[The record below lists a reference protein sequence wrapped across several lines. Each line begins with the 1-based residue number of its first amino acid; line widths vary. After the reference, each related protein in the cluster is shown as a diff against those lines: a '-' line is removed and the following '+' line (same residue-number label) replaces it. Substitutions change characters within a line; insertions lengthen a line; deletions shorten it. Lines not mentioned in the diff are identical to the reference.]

1 MKQVAAIILALWVSA
16 CTTIKDSP
24 ESTSVEEKE
33 INKKWRKES
42 TIYQIYPRSFKDS
55 NGDGVGDLNGI
66 VSELDYLQDLGIDV
80 LWLSPVYKSPND
92 DNGYDISDYQDI
104 MDEFGTMKDFDRL
117 LSEMKKRDLKIIMDL
132 VVNHSSDEHEW
143 FKSARSSVDSPY
155 RDYYIWRKPVN
166 GKAPNNWKSFFGG
179 PAWEYD
185 EKTGEYYLHLFSKK
199 QPDLNWENPKLRQEV
214 YKMMRF
220 WLDKGVD
227 GFRMDVIPF
236 ISKTKGMPDL
246 DYSNLPGGLSA
257 AYANGPR
264 LHEFLQEMNQEVMRH
279 YDAFSVGEA
288 PGVTPAIA
296 PLYVGEDRKELD
308 MIFHFQHLKIDR
320 DKNNIWKKI
329 PYPLAQFKDIF
340 QRWDESVGRDGW
352 GTVYLGNHDTA
363 RIVSHFGNDEEYR
376 EKSAKMLATLLFTL
390 RGTVGVYQG
399 DELGMSNR
407 RFTAIDQFR
416 DIQTLNAYEEIVR
429 NKGADEAEFIDALN
443 DFSRDHARTPMQWD
457 ASANG
462 GFTRGTPWIGANE
475 NYVEINV
482 KDQQTDA
489 NSVLSYYKQAIN
501 LRKSNPLYV
510 YGETT
515 ILDKEHNETYA
526 YVREYQG
533 EKRLVVLNFTANTVD
548 YTLPAPWSNE
558 IGNGMLMMSNYS
570 AEEAKRHTDKGKLT
584 LQPYEARVYQL

>member
-1 MKQVAAIILALWVSA
+1 MLALALTACGSTQTESVVESA
-16 CTTIKDSP
+16 D
-24 ESTSVEEKE
+24 
-33 INKKWRKES
+33 NKKTEITKKWWKES

-55 NGDGVGDLNGI
+55 DGNGVGDIPGI
-66 VSELDYLQDLGIDV
+66 ISELDYLQDLGADV
-80 LWLSPVYKSPND
+80 VWLSPVYKSPND

-104 MDEFGTMKDFDRL
+104 MDEFGTMADFDKML
-117 LSEMKKRDLKIIMDL
+117 AEMKKRDLKLIMDL

-143 FKSARSSVDSPY
+143 FKSARESVDSPY

-179 PAWEYD
+179 SAWEYD

-236 ISKTKGMPDL
+236 ISKKIGLPDL

-264 LHEFLQEMNQEVMRH
+264 LHEFLHEMNQEVMSH
-279 YDAFSVGEA
+279 YDVFAVGEA
-288 PGVTPAIA
+288 PGVTPEIA

-329 PYPLAQFKDIF
+329 KYPLAQFKDIF
-340 QRWDESVGRDGW
+340 QRWDDAIGTNGW

-363 RIVSHFGNDEEYR
+363 RIVSHFGDDKQYR
-376 EKSAKMLATLLFTL
+376 EESAKMLATMLFTL

-399 DELGMSNR
+399 DELGMTNR
-407 RFTAIDQFR
+407 NFSSISQFR
-416 DIQTLNAYEEIVR
+416 DIQALNAYQEIVVE
-429 NKGADEAEFIDALN
+429 KGNDEQDFIHSLN
-443 DFSRDHARTPMQWD
+443 DFSRDHARTPMHWSD
-457 ASANG
+457 KKNA
-462 GFTRGTPWIGANE
+462 GFTNGTPWIGLNE
-475 NYVEINV
+475 NYPMINAE
-482 KDQQTDA
+482 QQKADK
-489 NSVLSYYKQAIN
+489 NSVLNYYKQLIK
-501 LRKSNPLYV
+501 LRKSTPLYV
-510 YGETT
+510 YGETE
-515 ILDKEHNETYA
+515 ILHKEDNNIYA
-526 YVREYQG
+526 YVRQYQG
-533 EKRLVVLNFTANTVD
+533 EASLVVLNFSGDKQV
-548 YTLPAPWSNE
+548 YTLSEKWAKKMKDSSLA
-558 IGNGMLMMSNYS
+558 ISNYS
-570 AEEAKRHTDKGKLT
+570 STQGSAILNLK
-584 LQPYEARVYQL
+584 PYEARVYKL

>member
-1 MKQVAAIILALWVSA
+1 MLALALTACGSTQTESVVESA
-16 CTTIKDSP
+16 D
-24 ESTSVEEKE
+24 
-33 INKKWRKES
+33 NKKTEITKKWWKES

-55 NGDGVGDLNGI
+55 DGNGVGDIPGI
-66 VSELDYLQDLGIDV
+66 ISELDYLQDLGADV
-80 LWLSPVYKSPND
+80 VWLSPVYKSPND

-104 MDEFGTMKDFDRL
+104 MDEFGTMADFDKML
-117 LSEMKKRDLKIIMDL
+117 AEMKKRDLKLIMDL

-143 FKSARSSVDSPY
+143 FKSARESVDSPY

-179 PAWEYD
+179 SAWEYD

-236 ISKTKGMPDL
+236 ISKKIGLPDL

-264 LHEFLQEMNQEVMRH
+264 LHEFLHEMNQEVMSH
-279 YDAFSVGEA
+279 YDVFAVGEA
-288 PGVTPAIA
+288 PGVTPEIA

-329 PYPLAQFKDIF
+329 KYPLAQFKDIF
-340 QRWDESVGRDGW
+340 QRWDDAIGTNGW

-363 RIVSHFGNDEEYR
+363 RIVSHFGDDKQYR
-376 EKSAKMLATLLFTL
+376 EESAKMLATMLFTL

-399 DELGMSNR
+399 DELGMTNR
-407 RFTAIDQFR
+407 NFSSISQFR
-416 DIQTLNAYEEIVR
+416 DIQALNAYQEIVVE
-429 NKGADEAEFIDALN
+429 KGNDEQSFIHSLN
-443 DFSRDHARTPMQWD
+443 DFSRDHARTPMHWSD
-457 ASANG
+457 KKNA
-462 GFTRGTPWIGANE
+462 GFTNGTPWIGLNE
-475 NYVEINV
+475 NYPMINAE
-482 KDQQTDA
+482 QQKADK
-489 NSVLSYYKQAIN
+489 NSVLNYYKQLIK
-501 LRKSNPLYV
+501 LRKSTPLYV
-510 YGETT
+510 YGETE
-515 ILDKEHNETYA
+515 ILHKEDNNIYA
-526 YVREYQG
+526 YVRQYQG
-533 EKRLVVLNFTANTVD
+533 EASLVVLNFTGDKQV
-548 YTLPAPWSNE
+548 YTLPEKWAKKMKDSSLA
-558 IGNGMLMMSNYS
+558 ISNYS
-570 AEEAKRHTDKGKLT
+570 STQGSAILNLK
-584 LQPYEARVYQL
+584 PYEARVYKL

>member
-1 MKQVAAIILALWVSA
+1 MLALALTACGSTQTESVVESA
-16 CTTIKDSP
+16 D
-24 ESTSVEEKE
+24 
-33 INKKWRKES
+33 NKKTEITKKWWKES

-55 NGDGVGDLNGI
+55 DGNGVGDIPGI
-66 VSELDYLQDLGIDV
+66 ISELDYLQDLGADV
-80 LWLSPVYKSPND
+80 VWLSPVYKSPND

-104 MDEFGTMKDFDRL
+104 MDEFGTMADFDKML
-117 LSEMKKRDLKIIMDL
+117 AEMKKRDLKLIMDL

-143 FKSARSSVDSPY
+143 FKSARESVDSPY

-179 PAWEYD
+179 SAWEYD

-236 ISKTKGMPDL
+236 ISKKIGLPDL

-264 LHEFLQEMNQEVMRH
+264 LHEFLHEMNQEVMSH
-279 YDAFSVGEA
+279 YDVFSVGEA
-288 PGVTPAIA
+288 PGVTPEIA

-329 PYPLAQFKDIF
+329 KYPLAQFKDIF
-340 QRWDESVGRDGW
+340 QRWDDAIGTNGW

-363 RIVSHFGNDEEYR
+363 RIVSHFGDDKQYR
-376 EKSAKMLATLLFTL
+376 EESAKMLATMLFTL

-399 DELGMSNR
+399 DELGMTNR
-407 RFTAIDQFR
+407 NFSSISQFR
-416 DIQTLNAYEEIVR
+416 DIQALNAYQEIVVE
-429 NKGADEAEFIDALN
+429 KGNDEQDFIHSLN
-443 DFSRDHARTPMQWD
+443 DFSRDHARTPMHWSD
-457 ASANG
+457 KKNA
-462 GFTRGTPWIGANE
+462 GFTNGTPWIGLNE
-475 NYVEINV
+475 NYPMINAE
-482 KDQQTDA
+482 QQKADK
-489 NSVLSYYKQAIN
+489 NSVLNYYKQLIK
-501 LRKSNPLYV
+501 LRKSTPLYV
-510 YGETT
+510 YGETE
-515 ILDKEHNETYA
+515 ILHKEDNNIYA
-526 YVREYQG
+526 YVRQYQG
-533 EKRLVVLNFTANTVD
+533 EASLVVLNFSGDKQV
-548 YTLPAPWSNE
+548 YTLSEKWAKKMKDSSLA
-558 IGNGMLMMSNYS
+558 ISNYS
-570 AEEAKRHTDKGKLT
+570 STQGSAILNLK
-584 LQPYEARVYQL
+584 PYEARVYKL

>member
-1 MKQVAAIILALWVSA
+1 MALWVSA